1 MGLFAAEHPE
11 TFSNWHSKHKNLI
24 NLSVDNEQQLLD
36 LWLHAKASRI
46 ETSGFTEPDINN
58 ELTAVALAPHP
69 ETYAMTSSFDLALKE
84 YDAVF
89 ALQRSG

>member
-11 TFSNWHSKHKNLI
+11 TFLDWHTNHKNLI
-24 NLSVDNEQQLLD
+24 NLSVNNEHELLD

-58 ELTAVALAPHP
+58 ELTAIAMAPHP
-69 ETYAMTSSFDLALKE
+69 ETYAMTAHLDLALKE
-84 YDAVF
+84 YGAGVT
-89 ALQRSG
+89 